1 MAAGPPEQIPAIENT
16 IDFLASSVPRR
27 TVLGAH
33 ARFEIAESSFH
44 ALTSP
49 QQKALEDAA
58 ETGERKVDYGKDIVV
73 VKLDAKVDAKHNR
86 WKRKDPNTKWDCS
99 FFNQRIRYHRCHS
112 IRAQQQ
118 SLEAGPARVGGARRR
133 HTPEI
138 LLVLCFS

>member
-86 WKRKDPNTKWDCS
+86 WKRKDPNTHLAIQNVPPHKNIYFS
-99 FFNQRIRYHRCHS
+99 RQVVLLSRIYGWQALSSER
-112 IRAQQQ
+112 
-118 SLEAGPARVGGARRR
+118 
-133 HTPEI
+133 
-138 LLVLCFS
+138 